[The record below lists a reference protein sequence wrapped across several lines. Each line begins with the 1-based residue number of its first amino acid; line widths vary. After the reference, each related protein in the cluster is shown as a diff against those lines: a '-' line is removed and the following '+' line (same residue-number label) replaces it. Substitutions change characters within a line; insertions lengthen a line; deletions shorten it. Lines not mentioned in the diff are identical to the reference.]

1 MAKALGN
8 EDRFWSTQDEFRD
21 DCTLRKVK
29 RHTTVVIVEDVERE
43 SGSLIE
49 T

>member
-1 MAKALGN
+1 MKTGFGRRKTSFATIAL
-8 EDRFWSTQDEFRD
+8 
-21 DCTLRKVK
+21 LRKAK